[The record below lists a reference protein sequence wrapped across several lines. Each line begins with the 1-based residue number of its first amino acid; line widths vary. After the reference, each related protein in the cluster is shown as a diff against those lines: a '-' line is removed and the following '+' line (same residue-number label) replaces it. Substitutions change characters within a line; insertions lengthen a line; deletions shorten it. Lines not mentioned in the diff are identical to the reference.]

1 MGIELKDFRGRITP
15 ETWCWL
21 EALSR
26 ATGAD
31 QQAIVRDVL
40 HRWATEQL
48 HASSIAG
55 KLLDAEG
62 ISRSVREGAGR

>member
-31 QQAIVRDVL
+31 QQTIVRDVL

-48 HASSIAG
+48 HASSIAE
-55 KLLDAEG
+55 KLLRAEG
-62 ISRSVREGAGR
+62 IAGNEGEGGAR

>member
-1 MGIELKDFRGRITP
+1 MSIELKDFRGRITP

-26 ATGAD
+26 ATGDD
-31 QQAIVRDVL
+31 QQTIVRDVL

-48 HASSIAG
+48 HASSIAH

-62 ISRSVREGAGR
+62 LSGNLKEDRG

>member
-1 MGIELKDFRGRITP
+1 MGIELKDMRAKITP

-26 ATGAD
+26 ATGDD
-31 QQAIVRDVL
+31 QQTIVRDVL
-40 HRWATEQL
+40 HRWASENL
-48 HASSIAG
+48 HASSIAK

-62 ISRSVREGAGR
+62 IAGNKGEG

>member
-1 MGIELKDFRGRITP
+1 MSIDLKDFRGRITP

-26 ATGAD
+26 ATGDD
-31 QQAIVRDVL
+31 QQTIVREVL

-48 HASSIAG
+48 HASSIAH

-62 ISRSVREGAGR
+62 LSGNPKEGRG

>member
-1 MGIELKDFRGRITP
+1 MSVELKDFRGRITP

-26 ATGAD
+26 ATGSD
-31 QQAIVRDVL
+31 HQTIVRDVL

-48 HASSIAG
+48 HASSIAER
-55 KLLDAEG
+55 LLYAEG
-62 ISRSVREGAGR
+62 IGGKLGEGKGR

>member
-40 HRWATEQL
+40 HRWATEHL

-55 KLLDAEG
+55 KLLRAEG
-62 ISRSVREGAGR
+62 IAGNEGEGGAK